1 MASFSAARL
10 ALASSLAIC
19 SGVFTLG
26 ALIFFTL
33 SFLDLVLVD
42 LAEAL
47 DRLETTLDASSSFSE
62 LEETTLDASSSFS
75 ELEVTEGVGVLA
87 FLAEATREAMRSSP
101 TDAAITFFSFLGR
114 PLFLGLESPLSES
127 VSEAEASFLGR
138 PLRDARSTKCSSGMV
153 RPNLRASASA
163 ASRVILSLVI
173 TLAKGSVCL

>member
-1 MASFSAARL
+1 MLRAANLASFSAARL
-10 ALASSLAIC
+10 ALASALAIC
-19 SGVFTLG
+19 SGVLT
-26 ALIFFTL
+26 LIFFTL

-47 DRLETTLDASSSFSE
+47 DRLETTLDASSASSSE
-62 LEETTLDASSSFS
+62 LEA
-75 ELEVTEGVGVLA
+75 TEGVGLLA
-87 FLAEATREAMRSSP
+87 FLAEATREAIRSSP
-101 TDAAITFFSFLGR
+101 TEAAITFFSFLGR

-138 PLRDARSTKCSSGMV
+138 PLREARSTKCSSGMV

-163 ASRVILSLVI
+163 ASRVILSLLI

>member
-19 SGVFTLG
+19 SGVLTLV
-26 ALIFFTL
+26 ALVFFTL

-42 LAEAL
+42 LADLAEPL
-47 DRLETTLDASSSFSE
+47 DRLETTLDASSASSSE
-62 LEETTLDASSSFS
+62 LED
-75 ELEVTEGVGVLA
+75 TEGVGVLA

>member
-19 SGVFTLG
+19 SGVLTLG
-26 ALIFFTL
+26 ALFFFTL

-42 LAEAL
+42 LAEPL
-47 DRLETTLDASSSFSE
+47 DRLETTLEASSASSSD
-62 LEETTLDASSSFS
+62 LED
-75 ELEVTEGVGVLA
+75 TEGVGVLA

-127 VSEAEASFLGR
+127 VSEADASFLGR